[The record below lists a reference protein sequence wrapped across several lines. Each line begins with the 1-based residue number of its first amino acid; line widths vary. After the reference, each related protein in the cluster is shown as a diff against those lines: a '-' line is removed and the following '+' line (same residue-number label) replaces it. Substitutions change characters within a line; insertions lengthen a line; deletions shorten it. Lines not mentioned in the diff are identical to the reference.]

1 MVNTQSSDCL
11 THWSHGKRLVL
22 LLAGG
27 VRVRS
32 RARDRPPS
40 PACRPALPFFLGG
53 LGMVIDARGARCQ
66 HGINGVRG
74 TGRSRNAQVRSS
86 PNVECSLAGPGHSSG
101 WLQERQRR
109 GRLLSAGRTCL
120 PAKSI
125 ACARRFVPN
134 LHQPLSAKNLQTS
147 RAPRQ
152 GRVALHTLKPAQC
165 FGHRLCAY

>member
-1 MVNTQSSDCL
+1 MANASCCF
-11 THWSHGKRLVL
+11 
-22 LLAGG
+22 
-27 VRVRS
+27 S
-32 RARDRPPS
+32 RAGSALDLGHVIV
-40 PACRPALPFFLGG
+40 RPAQPAVQPCRSFLEAWAWSLTLVGPDASMGSTAYGEPGG
-53 LGMVIDARGARCQ
+53 RE
-66 HGINGVRG
+66 
-74 TGRSRNAQVRSS
+74 NAQVRSS
-86 PNVECSLAGPGHSSG
+86 PKVECSLAGPGHSSG

-134 LHQPLSAKNLQTS
+134 LHQPSSAKNLQTS